1 MSEVQA
7 ERQAVMQ
14 AVSTLQQLER
24 LIRSHQ
30 GEVRNLST
38 EVGRVA
44 GSTSTKADD
53 RMLNALQVSSVS
65 LDALQQRITAAMRQ
79 AEDIARRL

>member
-1 MSEVQA
+1 
-7 ERQAVMQ
+7 MQ

-24 LIRSHQ
+24 LIRSQH
-30 GEVRNLST
+30 GEVRNLSS
-38 EVGRVA
+38 EVRRVA

-53 RMLNALQVSSVS
+53 RMVNALQASSVS
-65 LDALQQRITAAMRQ
+65 LDALQQRIAAAMRQ